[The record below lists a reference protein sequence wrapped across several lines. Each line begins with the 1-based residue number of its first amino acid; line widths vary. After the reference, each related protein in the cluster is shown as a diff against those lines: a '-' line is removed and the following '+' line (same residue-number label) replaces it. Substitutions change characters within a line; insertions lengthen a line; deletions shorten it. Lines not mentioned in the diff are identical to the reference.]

1 MKDKIINLQIKAI
14 DCLYLYISYWYPEV
28 DLNELKDLINI
39 PQVLMVDSLPNDM
52 VCKYLNEKESEKI
65 KIQGITDCILVSIDN
80 LENSE
85 IYSLISLV
93 KELLIANTNFIVDD
107 YDYTIDSDIIGLT
120 SDYIR
125 TNNFN
130 FYNDILKGKIDLCRE
145 KSNEYSKNKND
156 SEIFKTLS
164 IQTKIYDTL
173 LFLGSYCSVQLKT
186 NPDLSFREILEDYL
200 KADNNPKSKANYL
213 IKLLLK
219 NNKLEVFKS
228 IIDPISYTLGDVHYD
243 YLISNLNKKEKKLL

>member
-1 MKDKIINLQIKAI
+1 
-14 DCLYLYISYWYPEV
+14 
-28 DLNELKDLINI
+28 
-39 PQVLMVDSLPNDM
+39 MVDSLPNDM

-80 LENSE
+80 IENSE

-107 YDYTIDSDIIGLT
+107 YSYTIDSGIIGLT

-130 FYNDILKGKIDLCRE
+130 FYNDILKAKIDLCRE

-156 SEIFKTLS
+156 SEIFKTL
-164 IQTKIYDTL
+164 
-173 LFLGSYCSVQLKT
+173 
-186 NPDLSFREILEDYL
+186 
-200 KADNNPKSKANYL
+200 
-213 IKLLLK
+213 
-219 NNKLEVFKS
+219 
-228 IIDPISYTLGDVHYD
+228 
-243 YLISNLNKKEKKLL
+243 